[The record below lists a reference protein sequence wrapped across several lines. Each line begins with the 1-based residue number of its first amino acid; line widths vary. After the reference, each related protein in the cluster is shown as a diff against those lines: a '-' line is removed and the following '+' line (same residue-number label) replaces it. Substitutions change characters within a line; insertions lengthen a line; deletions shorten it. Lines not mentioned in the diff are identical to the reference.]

1 MTKVPAHPRGT
12 GVSLLRRISVWV
24 NPSPLQ
30 AQLPEVNSGLKSPS
44 TSSWEPQTETQGSGL
59 GMSATAEPGFCSGG
73 IYLYKRVL
81 SLPAK
86 LWGEKKNL
94 GTFEIFGLMIFLM

>member
-12 GVSLLRRISVWV
+12 GVSLLRRVSVWV

-30 AQLPEVNSGLKSPS
+30 AQLPQVNSGLKPPS
-44 TSSWEPQTETQGSGL
+44 TSSWESQTETQGSGL
-59 GMSATAEPGFCSGG
+59 GMSATAEPVFCSGG
-73 IYLYKRVL
+73 IYLYKWVL

-86 LWGEKKNL
+86 LLGKKKNL
-94 GTFEIFGLMIFLM
+94 GTFEIFALLIFLM

>member
-1 MTKVPAHPRGT
+1 MTKVLAHPRGT

-73 IYLYKRVL
+73 FTFTNGFSLYQQ
-81 SLPAK
+81 SF
-86 LWGEKKNL
+86 GEKKKSRN
-94 GTFEIFGLMIFLM
+94 I

>member
-30 AQLPEVNSGLKSPS
+30 AQLPQVNSGLKPPS
-44 TSSWEPQTETQGSGL
+44 TSSWESQTETQGSGL
-59 GMSATAEPGFCSGG
+59 GMLATAEPGFCSGG

-81 SLPAK
+81 SLSER
-86 LWGEKKNL
+86 EKKNNNL